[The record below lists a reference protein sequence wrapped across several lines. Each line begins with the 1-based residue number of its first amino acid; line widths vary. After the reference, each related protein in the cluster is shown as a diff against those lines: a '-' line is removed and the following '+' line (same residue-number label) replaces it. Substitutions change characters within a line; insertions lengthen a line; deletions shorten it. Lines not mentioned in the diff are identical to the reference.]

1 MKGDAARLGIR
12 LGISEVSI
20 IVAFGVPRLSGR
32 KFANFGSGFAGLG
45 SFQLAIFEPKKL
57 PIPPIVARTSG
68 KDDAMGAAGA
78 VVVEGAS
85 PCTSRSLSRL
95 VTSDRTPSNAR
106 YRLEDPAAMAEPIA
120 SFVGPS

>member
-1 MKGDAARLGIR
+1 
-12 LGISEVSI
+12 
-20 IVAFGVPRLSGR
+20 VAFGVPRLSGR

-68 KDDAMGAAGA
+68 NDDAIGA
-78 VVVEGAS
+78 VGTAVVEGVSDWA
-85 PCTSRSLSRL
+85 SRSLSRL
-95 VTSDRTPSNAR
+95 VTSERTPSNAR
-106 YRLEDPAAMAEPIA
+106 NRLEDPAAMAEPIA